1 MTMIDV
7 KQEVLTAEKRIRP
20 YIRET
25 PLDYSFHLSE
35 MAGCRAFLKLE
46 NLQHTGSFKTRGAV
60 NKILALTPSERESGV
75 IAASTGNHGLAVA
88 YGLSRLGLAGTIFL
102 PENTSPQKI
111 EMLRQ
116 YNIDIRFYGVDCA
129 DTETYAKAQAR
140 KSGQCYISPYNDAK
154 VIGGQGTMAIELLNQ
169 MASVDCIMAS
179 VGGGGLIGG
188 IGGYVKAMGKDVEIV
203 GCLPENSPVMIES
216 VKAGQIADLETLPTL
231 SDGTAGG
238 IEPGSI
244 TFELCR
250 QVVDDWVLVNEDE
263 IREGI
268 KRIFERHR
276 YVIEGAAGVVVGAFM
291 KMRERFAG
299 KNVALVICGGNIDIQ
314 TFKGLVS

>member
-1 MTMIDV
+1 MIDV
-7 KQEVLTAEKRIRP
+7 KKEVLAAEKRIRP

-35 MAGCRAFLKLE
+35 AADCRAFLKLE
-46 NLQHTGSFKTRGAV
+46 NLQYTGSFKARGAV
-60 NKILALTPSERESGV
+60 NKILALRPSERERGV

-88 YGLSRLGLAGTIFL
+88 YGLSKLGLSGTLFL
-102 PENTSPQKI
+102 PENTSPPKI

-116 YNIDIRFYGVDCA
+116 YNIDIRFYGNDCA
-129 DTETYAKAQAR
+129 DTEAYAKTRAR
-140 KSGQCYISPYNDAK
+140 NKGQCYISPYNDIQ
-154 VIGGQGTMAIELLNQ
+154 VVGGQGTMALELLNQ

-188 IGGYVKAMGKDVEIV
+188 IGGYAKAMGKDVEII
-203 GCLPENSPVMIES
+203 GCLPQNSPVMFES
-216 VKAGQIADLETLPTL
+216 AKAGEIVDIETLPTL

-250 QVVDDWVLVNEDE
+250 QVVDDWVLVKEDE
-263 IREGI
+263 IGKGI
-268 KRIFERHR
+268 KLVFEKHGH
-276 YVIEGAAGVVVGAFM
+276 VIEGAAGVVVAAFIKM
-291 KMRERFAG
+291 KERLSG

-314 TFKGLVS
+314 TFKGLIN